1 MWMERAAESLFFYSA
16 AAEGFGSWCCVDY
29 GYDVLYLDHPEKN
42 RSQQHTGLVSD
53 SKAKV
58 YGFAF
63 GFCSPPCFPQNH
75 QLHKYNDIP
84 SHIFEQAPLS
94 AQFCFLPCATRQA
107 GLITQMVWSGSFQ
120 CRTFRQSDNLAL
132 KEGFHSQHPTNP
144 KHKAQTEVSTD
155 KTTILMRWINKP
167 GPSQSG

>member
-1 MWMERAAESLFFYSA
+1 MERAAESLFFYSA

-63 GFCSPPCFPQNH
+63 GFCSPPCSLKIISCTNTMT
-75 QLHKYNDIP
+75 
-84 SHIFEQAPLS
+84 
-94 AQFCFLPCATRQA
+94 FLPTSSSKHRC
-107 GLITQMVWSGSFQ
+107 
-120 CRTFRQSDNLAL
+120 
-132 KEGFHSQHPTNP
+132 QHNFVSSR
-144 KHKAQTEVSTD
+144 AQHAKQV
-155 KTTILMRWINKP
+155 
-167 GPSQSG
+167 